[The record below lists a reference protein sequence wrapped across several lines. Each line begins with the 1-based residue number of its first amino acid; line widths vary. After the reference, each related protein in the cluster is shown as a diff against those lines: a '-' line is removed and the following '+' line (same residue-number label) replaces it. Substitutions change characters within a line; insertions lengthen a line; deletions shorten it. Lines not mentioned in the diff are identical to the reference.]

1 MSMRKW
7 QRKMA
12 HNKADMF
19 GIKRQ
24 NKPRW
29 FNGKKL
35 PSWFATNWEKLQLP
49 RCLSRERRPDDK
61 T

>member
-19 GIKRQ
+19 GIKMQ

-35 PSWFATNWEKLQLP
+35 PSWFATNWEKVAATPLP
-49 RCLSRERRPDDK
+49 KPRKETR
-61 T
+61 

>member
-12 HNKADMF
+12 HEKADMF

-29 FNGKKL
+29 FKGKKL
-35 PSWFATNWEKLQLP
+35 PSWFATNWEKVAATPLP
-49 RCLSRERRPDDK
+49 KPRKEK
-61 T
+61 A

>member
-12 HNKADMF
+12 HEKADMF

-29 FNGKKL
+29 FKGKKM
-35 PSWFATNWEKLQLP
+35 PSWFAVNWEKMAGTP
-49 RCLSRERRPDDK
+49 
-61 T
+61 